1 MHIHLF
7 EDILNSVIIIE
18 SGNVTKPGEFFSG
31 SLALYV
37 KERDRFSSLEAND
50 VESQV
55 LSKVYTELQQR
66 YVGFDVA
73 EQENADAFIVG
84 MAALMHDI
92 GHLSTD
98 KSLHHADLSMSMAGD
113 LLLAHDVS
121 VDTREAILHAM
132 AAHSFSLG
140 IEARTLEAKVV
151 RDADRLDSLGAIG
164 ILRWAI
170 TGAVRRTGETR
181 TYHPDDPFAEWHALD
196 DRRYMLDHFFTK
208 LLKLD
213 GTMAT
218 QTGRVLAQQRMAF
231 MRAYLDEFR
240 RELEL

>member
-1 MHIHLF
+1 M
-7 EDILNSVIIIE
+7 EM
-18 SGNVTKPGEFFSG
+18 
-31 SLALYV
+31 
-37 KERDRFSSLEAND
+37 ND

-55 LSKVYTELQQR
+55 LSKVYEEMQQR
-66 YVGFDVA
+66 YIGFDDPGHDWEHIKRVSRLALYIA
-73 EQENADAFIVG
+73 EQESAETFIVG

-92 GHLSTD
+92 GHLSSDTL
-98 KSLHHADLSMSMAGD
+98 LHHADLSKSMAGD
-113 LLLAHDVS
+113 LLLAYDVPF
-121 VDTREAILHAM
+121 DTREEILHAIV
-132 AAHSFSLG
+132 AHSFSLG
-140 IEARTLEAKVV
+140 IEPHTLEARVV

-170 TGAVRRTGETR
+170 TGVVRRTGETQ
-181 TYHPDDPFAEWHALD
+181 TYHPDDPFAEWHTLD

-218 QTGRVLAQQRMAF
+218 QTGRALAQERTAF

-240 RELEL
+240 KELEL